1 MVRSGGPRPRRLVP
15 RRLVPTGL
23 VPVASSPGLVPRVPS
38 PGSSCAPG
46 LPVPQVFPSP
56 RSFLRPKSE
65 DAPDISGASSDFGR
79 GNVRARECAG
89 ANDAGDADR
98 QFGRGNSAG
107 DPRKRASGTS
117 SSLQTA
123 HPRASRGEFQPYREL
138 PAPQIRTRARYIGRI
153 LRFRARECAGARVV
167 QRGNVRARE

>member
-15 RRLVPTGL
+15 RVPFPPPRPHGSRPRRLVPGSR
-23 VPVASSPGLVPRVPS
+23 PPGPVPRVFLR
-38 PGSSCAPG
+38 PGSSRPPG

-56 RSFLRPKSE
+56 RSSLRPKSE

-138 PAPQIRTRARYIGRI
+138 PAPQIRTRA
-153 LRFRARECAGARVV
+153 
-167 QRGNVRARE
+167 